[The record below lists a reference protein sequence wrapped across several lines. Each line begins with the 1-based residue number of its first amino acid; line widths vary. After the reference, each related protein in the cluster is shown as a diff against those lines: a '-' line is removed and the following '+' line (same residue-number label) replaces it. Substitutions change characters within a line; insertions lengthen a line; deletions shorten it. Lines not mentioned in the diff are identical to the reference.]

1 MASHSFDYIV
11 IGSGASG
18 SVVAS
23 RLSENGAVSVL
34 LLEAGGSDAVP
45 EIQEIDGF
53 VKTWGSDF
61 DWKMLTE
68 PQAALGGRSILI
80 NQGRVLGGST
90 SINAMMFV
98 RGNPQ
103 NYNQWASFGNDGWA
117 YADLLQYFKRC
128 EDWEGGASEYRGVG
142 GPLRV
147 RPCPDP
153 VAHSLEYQNAAVELG
168 YDGPSWD
175 YNGARHENGAGPLQ
189 FNITRDGHRHSAFT
203 AYITPNLGRKNLT
216 VWSGAEVTRI
226 LIVDGRAVGVEFQ
239 RNGALES
246 VTCTREV
253 VVSAGAFLSPKLL
266 MLSGIGDKVELS
278 KHGINTIVHLPG
290 VGKNLQDH
298 MQLPIVFRSGAQ
310 RPYSQLLTGN
320 AMFVRTRPGNAEMPP
335 DLQINFVPTV
345 PGQLATVLPD
355 FGGPVCIF
363 LPILIQ
369 PMSIG
374 EVRLRSANPMDLPV
388 VDPHYLEQQT
398 DVSVFVEAIS
408 IIRRIAATKAFGD
421 LNKGEIFPGPDM
433 NIEEF
438 IRANTST
445 LWHPAG
451 TCKMGRDAMA
461 VVDPQLKVYGVD
473 GLRVVDASIM
483 PNVTSGNTFTP
494 CIMIGEKAAEMI
506 AEGR

>member
-1 MASHSFDYIV
+1 MGTQHSFDYIV

-23 RLSENGAVSVL
+23 RLTENSAVSVL
-34 LLEAGGSDAVP
+34 LIEAGGSDDVP

-53 VKTWGSDF
+53 VKTWGSDR
-61 DWKMLTE
+61 DWKIMTE
-68 PQAALGGRSILI
+68 PQQNLGGRGVLI

-90 SINAMMFV
+90 SINAMIFV
-98 RGNPQ
+98 RGNPT
-103 NYNQWASFGNDGWA
+103 NYNQWASFGNDGWSF
-117 YADLLQYFKRC
+117 DELLPYFKKC
-128 EDWEGGASEYRGVG
+128 EDYEGGESAYRGVG

-153 VAHSLEYQNAAVELG
+153 VAESPEYQQAAVEIG
-168 YDGPSWD
+168 YDGPGWD

-189 FNITRDGHRHSAFT
+189 FNITNDNKRHSAYT
-203 AYITPNLGRKNLT
+203 AYITPHLQRSNLT
-216 VWSGAEVTRI
+216 VWSGAEVMTL
-226 LIVDGRAVGVEFQ
+226 LIEKGRAVGVAFQ
-239 RNGALES
+239 RNGN
-246 VTCTREV
+246 RETIRCNKEV
-253 VVSAGAFLSPKLL
+253 IVSAGAFISPKIL
-266 MLSGIGDKVELS
+266 MQSGIGPESEL
-278 KHGINTIVHLPG
+278 KQHGIEPKVHLPG

-298 MQLPIVFRSGAQ
+298 MQLPIVFRSNVQ
-310 RPYSQLLTGN
+310 KPYSTLLTGN
-320 AMFVRTRPGNAEMPP
+320 ALFVRTRPGNIQAPP
-335 DLQINFVPTV
+335 DMQINFVPTV

-374 EVRLRSANPMDLPV
+374 EVRLRSANPLDLPV
-388 VDPHYLEQQT
+388 VDPNYLMQDT
-398 DVSVFVEAIS
+398 DVSVFVEAVN
-408 IIRRIAATKAFGD
+408 IIRRIAATKSFAG
-421 LNKGEIFPGPDM
+421 LNGGEIFPGPDAD
-433 NIEEF
+433 IDSF
-438 IRANTST
+438 IRGNTST

-461 VVDPQLKVYGVD
+461 VVDPQLRVYGID

-494 CIMIGEKAAEMI
+494 CIMIGEKAADMI
-506 AEGR
+506 LNG